1 MLILYLS
8 ILTSSAIYAFD
19 FGTQNVR
26 IAYGVPGKAIEILPD
41 NQGSRATP
49 NYLAYSLNE
58 QSSNISSAEWFV
70 GQDAQR
76 IIHKNLSHGVR
87 NPFYFLASLADKEN
101 LFFQN
106 IHPVTASSVAFSLLL
121 NKFSKGQDKLIVAVP
136 AVFSPQARH
145 ALIESLKT
153 INITS
158 VQLIDS
164 NSAVASIYAVERLKK
179 VSFSEDDSVTSK
191 SIVFIDIGA
200 IQAEVS
206 FWNFTQ
212 IGNVMKIQ
220 LIDYCYSDEIGGDII
235 DDLLIK
241 YITDRLPRTPTRAEM
256 TTVLRSMKKA
266 KERLAS
272 GSNQFID
279 LSEDFQQ
286 QMELSNDIIN
296 NLSQPLLH
304 KLENLIKQIA
314 NNNNYTPDEIELIGG
329 STRLPSF
336 QKVIQDAF
344 PNYTLH
350 RSLNSDEA
358 IALGAAYYS
367 SLQTG
372 TIAGSRLEIIKPTI
386 YGLDFET
393 DGKNFE
399 LYKTGDISERKSMK
413 MRKFK
418 DFNFTMKVTKEK
430 FDENG
435 DSQNI
440 NNLHLI
446 SKLYNEVPEDFTHV
460 RIRGLTNLTRSI
472 TKQLAK
478 DTRPF
483 IRFTFGLSQVY
494 DCLDY
499 ISSALTANITVNVTI
514 EGQVAQTN
522 SSTSNWALSTK
533 STLNAPVFGYNETS
547 HDEFMKQFTEA
558 EIERKNHAKATHK
571 IEAFIIDLTDK
582 IEYDT
587 DFQEVTIEE
596 ERSEIRDILSRE
608 REAIEFSG
616 SRVHS
621 TDLEKRFEKLREKLK
636 EPLLRFKE
644 YKARPAEIARL
655 NKTIQKAEKALLNA
669 TTDNETIEDFKDF
682 LNKTKNMIAD
692 AIQQKPLEKPTI
704 LASRLK
710 ERERNLQRMIP
721 DLRRPARKKK
731 PAKVT
736 ISTDPNSPD
745 YDPELLKKYGINI
758 QASDNS
764 TNATTTVN
772 VTSAANETDT
782 ANSTKTE
789 PEKEQKRNKPA
800 YDNGGGIQLLKDD
813 DDKKKKLTPE
823 EKKQMREKAKRER
836 LQRKNKNKS
845 NEL

>member
-1 MLILYLS
+1 MFVLYFS

-19 FGTQNVR
+19 FGSQNVR

-41 NQGSRATP
+41 EQGSRATP
-49 NYLAYSLNE
+49 NYIAYSLNE

-76 IIHKNLSHGVR
+76 IIHKNSSHGVR
-87 NPFYFLASLADKEN
+87 NPFYYLASSVDKDN
-101 LFFQN
+101 SFFQN

-121 NKFSKGQDKLIVAVP
+121 NRFSKGQDKLIVAVP

-145 ALIESLKT
+145 ELINSLKS

-164 NSAVASIYAVERLKK
+164 NSAIAAIYAIERLKK
-179 VSFSEDDSVTSK
+179 ATMTEGEVEMTR

-200 IQAEVS
+200 IQTEVS

-212 IGNVMKIQ
+212 IGNVMQIQ
-220 LIDYCYSDEIGGDII
+220 LIDYSYSDEIGGDII

-241 YITDRLPRTPTRAEM
+241 YIIERLPRKPTRAEM
-256 TTVLRSMKKA
+256 TTVERSMKKA

-286 QMELSNDIIN
+286 QMELSNDIID
-296 NLSQPLLH
+296 NLSQPLLQ
-304 KLENLIKQIA
+304 KLDKLIKRVV
-314 NNNNYTPDEIELIGG
+314 NNNQQLPDDIELIGG

-336 QKVIQDAF
+336 HKIIQNSF
-344 PNYTLH
+344 SNYTLH

-358 IALGAAYYS
+358 VALGAAYYS

-372 TIAGSRLEIIKPTI
+372 TIAGSRIEFIKPTI
-386 YGLDFET
+386 YGLNFET
-393 DGKNFE
+393 DGKKFE
-399 LYKTGDISERKSMK
+399 LYKTGELSERKSMK

-418 DFNFTMKVTKEK
+418 DFNFTMKVTKEE
-430 FDENG
+430 FDDDG
-435 DSQNI
+435 DSSNV

-446 SKLYNEVPEDFTHV
+446 SKLYKEVPEAFTRV
-460 RIRGLTNLTRSI
+460 SIKSLTNLTRSI

-478 DTRPF
+478 NSHPF
-483 IRFTFGLSQVY
+483 IRFTFGHSQVY

-499 ISSALTANITVNVTI
+499 ISSALTANVTVNVTI
-514 EGQVAQTN
+514 EGQDIQAN
-522 SSTSNWALSTK
+522 STTSNWALTTK
-533 STLNAPVFGYNETS
+533 STLDS
-547 HDEFMKQFTEA
+547 HSTGFSRSLHKEFMKQFIDA
-558 EIERKNHAKATHK
+558 EVERKNHAKATHK
-571 IEAFIIDLTDK
+571 IEAFIIDLADK

-587 DFQEVTIEE
+587 DFQEVTTEA
-596 ERSEIRDILSRE
+596 ERSEIRDILFKE

-621 TDLEKRFEKLREKLK
+621 SDLEKRFEKLREKLK
-636 EPLLRFKE
+636 EPLLRFREFKS
-644 YKARPAEIARL
+644 RPGDIAKL

-682 LNKTKNMIAD
+682 LNKTKSMVAD
-692 AIQQKPLEKPTI
+692 AALQRPLEKPTI
-704 LASRLK
+704 LSNRLK
-710 ERERNLQRMIP
+710 ERDRNLQRMIP

-731 PAKVT
+731 NIT

-745 YDPELLKKYGINI
+745 YNPELLKKYGINL
-758 QASDNS
+758 QTSNS
-764 TNATTTVN
+764 TNSTEI
-772 VTSAANETDT
+772 S
-782 ANSTKTE
+782 NSTESTTNSTE
-789 PEKEQKRNKPA
+789 TSNTTNTDSDVNKEQKKSQPK
-800 YDNGGGIQLLKDD
+800 YDNGGGIQLLKEDEN
-813 DDKKKKLTPE
+813 KKKKLTAE
-823 EKKQMREKAKRER
+823 EKKEMREKAKKER
-836 LQRKNKNKS
+836 MKRKNKKEDS
-845 NEL
+845 DL